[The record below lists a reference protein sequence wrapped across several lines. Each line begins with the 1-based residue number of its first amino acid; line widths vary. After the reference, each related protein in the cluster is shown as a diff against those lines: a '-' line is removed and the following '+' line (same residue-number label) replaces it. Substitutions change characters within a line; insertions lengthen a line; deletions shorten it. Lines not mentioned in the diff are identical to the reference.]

1 MSTARQYLAWMP
13 DEEEALRLGVEAHG
27 DGNWSFILNDE
38 RFGKRLKMRD
48 GNAMKDKWRKMS
60 QAGDPKDKPAR
71 RQSEPAAAER
81 AHPAGDAAAGPQ
93 SERARKRPVVPLR
106 ASEFIWTGEV
116 DVAQPESQCEIQEE
130 EDAEMPFHD
139 AVQDDDDIEQ
149 PQSRASPPAAPR
161 TRDVGTMTTAGM
173 WPALHHPPV
182 QQQRPAPRQEHA
194 VHTVRLDEA
203 DIAALQHAVTGIIN
217 AYISPVQAA
226 AAEAAAGL
234 DTLNAALKRHVDEDA
249 SDGDA
254 DANKRRRGR

>member
-1 MSTARQYLAWMP
+1 MP

-48 GNAMKDKWRKMS
+48 GNAMKEKWRKMS
-60 QAGDPKDKPAR
+60 QAGDPKDTPAR

-106 ASEFIWTGEV
+106 ASEFIWAGEV
-116 DVAQPESQCEIQEE
+116 DAHSQPATQCGIREE

-139 AVQDDDDIEQ
+139 AVQDDDIE
-149 PQSRASPPAAPR
+149 PPSRASPPAAPR
-161 TRDVGTMTTAGM
+161 TRDVGTMTNARM
-173 WPALHHPPV
+173 WPAAALHPPPV

-194 VHTVRLDEA
+194 ALTVRLDEA

-254 DANKRRRGR
+254 DANKRRRPGGR